1 MSKLTDQAK
10 TQFGIPDFQAAARDI
25 LAGMGIELW
34 ADIDRVAAKLGRD
47 FPWSDGDTLHVAESS
62 AWVTCV
68 IRAAA
73 VAPNEAIPKDVDR
86 PELVLSTLREYLVH
100 SAFHLDGHH
109 LFRLWPTLCHALLD
123 TEFRTPTDLFRLPF
137 RSFYLQWPREIG
149 ERIALD
155 HQDGT
160 SFPSDGAFVTTF
172 ESPEDGQ
179 AIVVRIVSRDR
190 YNARPDRGTS
200 HNYHQYRIAPGRC
213 GETLDE
219 DTIRKMNPIGEAGTN
234 FGKDGLRL
242 AFNAIL
248 YIASGGADLKHRE
261 SERDRLLRDFSHH
274 PKPTQAER
282 RAHALARASH
292 VRIHDAG
299 YSIRIPHSPS
309 VGVGA
314 TGASWRLGHRVA
326 VRGHWRN
333 QVVGEGRTGR
343 KLMWIQPHYRGPEIA
358 EVVQRAYDVGA
369 GHGVADS
376 GNPVTTPNPPEEA

>member
-1 MSKLTDQAK
+1 VPSSDELAARAETRMTRSHDILSRYGTAALLAIGAIAV
-10 TQFGIPDFQAAARDI
+10 TRALAVPLAGAHFVLPLAAVFLSGLRGGIGPSLLAAA
-25 LAGMGIELW
+25 LSVAGY
-34 ADIDRVAAKLGRD
+34 
-47 FPWSDGDTLHVAESS
+47 FP
-62 AWVTCV
+62 
-68 IRAAA
+68 
-73 VAPNEAIPKDVDR
+73 
-86 PELVLSTLREYLVH
+86 VLSHEVH
-100 SAFHLDGHH
+100 SYWIA
-109 LFRLWPTLCHALLD
+109 
-123 TEFRTPTDLFRLPF
+123 TE
-137 RSFYLQWPREIG
+137 
-149 ERIALD
+149 
-155 HQDGT
+155 
-160 SFPSDGAFVTTF
+160 
-172 ESPEDGQ
+172 
-179 AIVVRIVSRDR
+179 
-190 YNARPDRGTS
+190 
-200 HNYHQYRIAPGRC
+200 YHQYRIAPGRC